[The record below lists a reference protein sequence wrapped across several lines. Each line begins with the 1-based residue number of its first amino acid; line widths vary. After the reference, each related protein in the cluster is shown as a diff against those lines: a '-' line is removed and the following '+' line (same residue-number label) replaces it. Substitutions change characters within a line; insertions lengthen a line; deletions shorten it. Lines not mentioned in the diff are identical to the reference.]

1 MSERAKQ
8 SGYLSDVQ
16 PILLTGICGSLRAR
30 SSNLEL
36 LRAAAKLAA
45 ASMRL
50 TIYTE
55 LATLPHF
62 NPDLDGENAVPP
74 AAVHALRSTV
84 AAADGILI
92 SSPEYAHGVPGSL
105 KNALDWLVSGPEVVH
120 KPIGVLSAS
129 SRSTYAHEQLVET
142 LRTMSATIVAG
153 ASVAIPVSGRHLDAT
168 AIAADADLNRLLHSA
183 LAAMAEAATTYRR
196 ARESD

>member
-1 MSERAKQ
+1 M
-8 SGYLSDVQ
+8 
-16 PILLTGICGSLRAR
+16 RAR
-30 SSNLEL
+30 SANLEL

-74 AAVHALRSTV
+74 AAVHVLRSTV

-92 SSPEYAHGVPGSL
+92 ASPEYAHGVPGSL
-105 KNALDWLVSGPEVVH
+105 KNALDWLVSGPEIVH
-120 KPIGVLSAS
+120 KPIAVLSAS
-129 SRSTYAHEQLVET
+129 SRSNYAHEQLVET

-153 ASVAIPVSGRHLDAT
+153 ASVAIPVSGRHLDAD
-168 AIAADADLNRLLHSA
+168 AIAADVGLTRLLHSA

-196 ARESD
+196 GRGSE